1 MNEQTHEMGS
11 ASSWMDGKILVTPRC
26 SCGWFGFRVVADADK
41 SDDAHFK
48 AGMQW
53 NQHMDT
59 VREKQ
64 STSAAQTFYVIKRD
78 EEPRCLNPGF
88 GWQEKPMLTT
98 SAGEH
103 NRWKRDLDLMALLPD
118 NPTARIVKVRVE
130 EIEG

>member
-11 ASSWMDGKILVTPRC
+11 ASSWMDEKILVTPRC

-59 VREKQ
+59 VRSKPPTPSEK
-64 STSAAQTFYVIKRD
+64 TYFAIKNQDGKYWGRNGWS
-78 EEPRCLNPGF
+78 EKLWYARLNPIHKAEEVLF
-88 GWQEKPMLTT
+88 GL
-98 SAGEH
+98 
-103 NRWKRDLDLMALLPD
+103 KRHQS
-118 NPTARIVKVRVE
+118 TARIVKVRVE
-130 EIEG
+130 EINE